1 MSETKHTPLPW
12 RAVQIPP
19 FKLWA
24 VKAGNNIT
32 SPIVAKVGT
41 KRSSM
46 QVLLQALG
54 ETGEANAQLIVTSVN
69 ARPRVEELLEAA
81 RFVIGEFVE
90 MSDGR
95 IEDTPKGVQQ
105 LSRAA
110 REVEAALKGEA

>member
-12 RAVQIPP
+12 FWLDRDLVHRDSDETHHVVLDDGSA
-19 FKLWA
+19 
-24 VKAGNNIT
+24 AGEYVPTID
-32 SPIVAKVGT
+32 P
-41 KRSSM
+41 
-46 QVLLQALG
+46 
-54 ETGEANAQLIVTSVN
+54 TGPDAQLIVTSVN
-69 ARPRVEELLEAA
+69 ARPKVEELLKAA